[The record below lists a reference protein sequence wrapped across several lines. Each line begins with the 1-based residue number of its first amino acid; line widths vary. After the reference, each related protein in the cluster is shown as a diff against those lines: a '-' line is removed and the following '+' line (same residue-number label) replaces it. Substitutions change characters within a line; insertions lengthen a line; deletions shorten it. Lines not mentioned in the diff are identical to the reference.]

1 MEIRKRFSP
10 SIKGKKNGRSK
21 TNHGNGSDKI
31 EEKTEEKEIV
41 VSLKKL
47 KTKIKGD
54 NGINGKEVEIEGE
67 KYTLLKI
74 IEKLKNDR
82 EKAKKILIN
91 WINKFYNDI
100 IENDNNK
107 LALIYCLETFAFRKD
122 FRNEVKVKF
131 GNASTQLQQKVI
143 QFGNKK
149 EIKCENMEEL
159 HKKIKSTEKI
169 SDEITKLEAGKSAKA
184 RRASRKLLKKAILE
198 TNTIKHKLI
207 QKLKPPI
214 EKRTTTRTIPTGG
227 NNAGTGE
234 VNLVLTQLS
243 PKAQKEFDRLRTK
256 VYGYG
261 FIGARNGGGN
271 AFVSELK
278 SLEHHDFG
286 NLKVAI
292 KGEKELTD
300 LTALIEYLKD
310 NKSTDNL
317 PYTTTFLDDLI
328 KTCEELERQL
338 KSSQTP
344 EKQPLSGEGESSDNS
359 QIGREENVVD
369 GTPSPQAVEAIEMEE
384 DTTPQIRTVEVKK
397 AEKPELEEATVV
409 GNPQGPQPQ
418 PQLATKGNFKPTPMQ
433 QVTIEKVDLHGQ
445 EATVVGNPQGAK
457 PQQHSASQYISKQV
471 EEALANE
478 NITFEGAKR
487 VLDDIKT
494 DEATSHMKTVLA
506 KIPEPIRGNKFP
518 ENSELLGVN
527 EDDYKNIKK
536 IWLKAQELAP
546 NESVTGTTPP
556 PKILKPNFPISEAA
570 LQATALE
577 GTQGAEPQPQLE
589 EAEYVDNTT
598 EMKQLKIERVQSL
611 EPNEAIFVDEPI
623 AGEDSHVGQ
632 HSQQHGAGDPS
643 LKKAPS
649 QTAQTPKAAR
659 MVGRARHS
667 QIGRKGQ
674 TNNNRFG
681 IDKKR
686 SKK

>member
-1 MEIRKRFSP
+1 MRIRKRFSP

-21 TNHGNGSDKI
+21 TNHGNDSGKI

-47 KTKIKGD
+47 EAKIKSY
-54 NGINGKEVEIEGE
+54 NELKGKKVEIDNTEH
-67 KYTLLKI
+67 TILDI
-74 IEKLKNDR
+74 IAKLKNDR
-82 EKAKKILIN
+82 EKAKEILIN
-91 WINKFYNDI
+91 WIDKYYDDNSIK
-100 IENDNNK
+100 NDNNK

-384 DTTPQIRTVEVKK
+384 DTTPQIRPVEVKK
-397 AEKPELEEATVV
+397 AEKPELE
-409 GNPQGPQPQ
+409 
-418 PQLATKGNFKPTPMQ
+418 
-433 QVTIEKVDLHGQ
+433 

-649 QTAQTPKAAR
+649 QSVKKPKAAR